1 MLLTP
6 QAQAVL
12 LLNVSLGKS
21 DSSGSRPLSRQEWA
35 RFAAWLHDNGLE
47 PSVLLKGDLD
57 TLLEGWEDRT
67 VTRDRLRALLNRGAA
82 LGLSLERWE
91 RAGLWVLTR
100 SDADYPERLKRRLG
114 RAAPAVFFGCG
125 NRSLLDRGG
134 IAVVGSRNAGEEGLE
149 FASNLGS
156 EAAAQGY
163 SLVSGG
169 ARGIDRYAMQGALER
184 DGTALGVLADSLLR
198 SAMAADYRQYIL
210 SGGLALISPFNPEA
224 RFHVGNAMA
233 RNAYIYCLADAA
245 IVVSSE
251 AGKGGTWNG
260 AVDNLKHRWVPLWVK
275 PDSAPGSGNTELI
288 EQGAARLEAEFDSL
302 LPLVA
307 VLPPAGPLF
316 EDRPEPFASAQPEHG
331 ALKETAAPFAEPPDL
346 KDNDLYTLFLVR
358 LAELTADKPASVGR
372 IVECF
377 QLQEAQVKNWLQRG
391 ADEGQIER
399 GPRGARC
406 GMPSNG
412 ADCPADGDFY
422 ALFLDRAARLASA
435 FPVRPADIAAQLM
448 TTERQA
454 ADWLKRAA
462 DGDRMV
468 RVEKPVRYRTAE
480 ASLFG
485 NNA

>member
-21 DSSGSRPLSRQEWA
+21 DSGGSRPLSKGEWA

-134 IAVVGSRNAGEEGLE
+134 IAVVGSRNAGEDGLE

-184 DGTALGVLADSLLR
+184 DGTALGVLSDSLLR

-210 SGGLALISPFNPEA
+210 SGDLALISPFNPEA

-245 IVVSSE
+245 VVVSSE
-251 AGKGGTWNG
+251 AGKGGTWSG
-260 AVDNLKHRWVPLWVK
+260 AEENLKHGWVPLWAR
-275 PDSAPGSGNTELI
+275 PDDAPGSGNPELVRR
-288 EQGAARLEAEFDSL
+288 GAEWLPEEPFPLSQLVEGARPAGQDR
-302 LPLVA
+302 LPLE
-307 VLPPAGPLF
+307 PAAAELR
-316 EDRPEPFASAQPEHG
+316 EEPEPY
-331 ALKETAAPFAEPPDL
+331 APAP
-346 KDNDLYTLFLVR
+346 KDDGLYALFL
-358 LAELTADKPASVGR
+358 AHMAALTADKPAGIRR
-372 IVECF
+372 IAECLQLRPGQVED
-377 QLQEAQVKNWLQRG
+377 WLQRALPEGRVLAGKRQGQYAAVPG
-391 ADEGQIER
+391 A
-399 GPRGARC
+399 AH
-406 GMPSNG
+406 
-412 ADCPADGDFY
+412 APAKGDFY
-422 ALFLDRAARLASA
+422 ALFVDRAVSIVSAEPMPTAGIAGRLRVTKPQA
-435 FPVRPADIAAQLM
+435 
-448 TTERQA
+448 TE
-454 ADWLKRAA
+454 WLRRAAA
-462 DGDRMV
+462 DGRIV
-468 RVEKPVRYRTAE
+468 RRGNLGYGTAE
-480 ASLFG
+480 ATLFG
-485 NNA
+485 DHA